1 MEEQPA
7 NVIDRTPVRREL
19 DLQGSLLMLVFCVAV
34 GLQQVAIKAVAEDI
48 APVAQ
53 IALRSIVAALLA
65 IMVAYWRGVRL
76 ADVRAT
82 LRPGLSAGALFAS
95 EFGLIALALGYTTA
109 SHVSVFLYTAPI
121 FAALGLHFLVP
132 NEQLALRHW
141 IGIGI
146 SFGGMTL
153 AIAGGDTTGSATSA
167 DTSALLTGDLLAT
180 GAGVVWAATTV
191 LIRTTSL
198 SEERPTLTQSYQVTV
213 TAVLLLPIAAL
224 QGDLAT
230 IHVTPLVLASLTF
243 QTFGIAFG
251 TLLLWFALLR
261 RYLASRL
268 GVFSFL
274 SPIFG
279 VIFGAVLLG
288 DPLTVNFI
296 VGGLVLLVGVI
307 LVSAP
312 MRRHADL
319 PPPRSSPAQSQSS
332 D

>member
-1 MEEQPA
+1 MQAKPA
-7 NVIDRTPVRREL
+7 NTIDRMPARREL
-19 DLQGSLLMLVFCVAV
+19 DLQGSLLMLVFCLAV
-34 GLQQVAIKAVAEDI
+34 GLQQVAIKAIAADI

-53 IALRSIVAALLA
+53 IALRSVIAALLA
-65 IMVAYWRGVRL
+65 ITVAYWRGVRL

-82 LRPGLSAGALFAS
+82 LGPGLGAGALFAS

-121 FAALGLHFLVP
+121 FAALGLHLLVP

-141 IGIGI
+141 IGIGL
-146 SFGGMTL
+146 SFAGMAV
-153 AIAGGDTTGSATSA
+153 AIAGGDTTSTNASAGT
-167 DTSALLTGDLLAT
+167 LLIGDLLAT
-180 GAGVVWAATTV
+180 GAGVAWAATTV
-191 LIRTTSL
+191 LIRTSCL
-198 SEERPTLTQSYQVTV
+198 SEERPILTQSYQVAV
-213 TAVLLLPIAAL
+213 TAVVMLPIAAIL
-224 QGDLAT
+224 GDLAT
-230 IHVTPLVLASLTF
+230 IHVTPLMLASMTF

-288 DPLTVNFI
+288 DPLTINFI
-296 VGGLVLLVGVI
+296 VGGLVLLAGVV

-312 MRRHADL
+312 MRRQTDL
-319 PPPRSSPAQSQSS
+319 PA
-332 D
+332 

>member
-1 MEEQPA
+1 MQDKPTRAINRSPA
-7 NVIDRTPVRREL
+7 RREL
-19 DLQGSLLMLVFCVAV
+19 DLQGCLLMLVFCVAV
-34 GLQQVAIKAVAEDI
+34 GLQQVAIKAVAADI

-53 IALRSIVAALLA
+53 IALRSVIAALLA
-65 IMVAYWRGVRL
+65 IAVARWRGVRL
-76 ADVRAT
+76 SDVRAT
-82 LRPGLSAGALFAS
+82 LGPGVCAGALFAS

-141 IGIGI
+141 IGIGV
-146 SFGGMTL
+146 SFAGMAL
-153 AIAGGDTTGSATSA
+153 AIAGGDAAGSKTSA
-167 DTSALLTGDLLAT
+167 SSLLIGDLLAT
-180 GAGVVWAATTV
+180 GAGAVWAATTV
-191 LIRTTSL
+191 LIRTTCL
-198 SEERPTLTQSYQVTV
+198 SEERPILTQTYQLTV
-213 TAVLLLPIAAL
+213 TAVLLLPIAAIL
-224 QGDLAT
+224 GDLAT
-230 IHVTPLVLASLTF
+230 IHVTPLMLASMTF

-279 VIFGAVLLG
+279 VIFGALLLG
-288 DPLTVNFI
+288 DPLTINFI
-296 VGGLVLLVGVI
+296 AGGLVLLVGVV

-312 MRRHADL
+312 MRRQADL
-319 PPPRSSPAQSQSS
+319 PAPRSPSKQAQAP